1 MTRRLFKHVLLLTVV
16 MLCLL
21 LAFGY
26 WLTRSDAGRDFV
38 LTQAQQQLPV
48 DSRLNW
54 QSVEGHLIDGLS
66 FKKLRYSDSKQS
78 YSADSLRIRFAI
90 MPLLFRRLNI
100 SLLQA
105 EGVRLQLPQDDEP
118 FEFPR
123 WPESLPALNLPI
135 AISIDQ
141 FQIGSIAF
149 YDGNQLVYALS
160 RVQGDLALGNGA
172 LRIRQIKA
180 DSVHGRIELTGYY
193 LPSKSYSTALQGR
206 VHLKTDTET
215 APPALLFSANGNAK
229 RFVLDVSGALPD
241 PVRLRW
247 QLSTQDALPFW
258 LLSASTERF
267 EPSRLG
273 FADGHAYRAQLAAS
287 GNSRRAQIVGEV
299 SRDGKNLI
307 IEPSALA
314 LADDRIELE
323 DVRVQFDGAVFT
335 AKGSFARDGE
345 LASQGIDVTV
355 SNYQLPL
362 AEKAGRTDV
371 PVKLNGLARWSGRL
385 SQWQLR
391 AAGELQRGKDE
402 ARFELS
408 GSGTDQSMR
417 LPMLRVQTK
426 QGGLN
431 GRAEVFWKT
440 KPSFAFTGQLQQ
452 FDPSY
457 FFADFPGAINAE
469 TQFSV
474 EKPAD
479 KDWQGRVQ
487 ISNLGGNLRGRN
499 LAGKADVRFEGV
511 NLAGSADIRIGSSK
525 LVMEGRDGKVLD
537 VVINAD
543 PLQLNDL
550 HPSWQGRIQGR
561 TQWRG
566 THQNPQLIADLSGS
580 GVKIFDFQIDSF
592 QLQVDTDK
600 AQQSR
605 LTARN
610 LRISD
615 QDIETLDIKIDGHW
629 RNATYQASIR
639 APSLAADSNGRIQFQ
654 TLSVFQI
661 TPNAL
666 QLDGPEIGQW
676 QLKSPVEV
684 KVSNGG
690 YRFTPFCLITNRHSA
705 SLCAVD
711 DGDNM
716 ALLGQDFPLAML
728 EPWLN
733 NAGKEF
739 SYDGSAVMSA
749 KLPKSFDF
757 AGRGFADIRVARMK
771 IGVKPNADNEVARLE
786 NVLISAQWLGRQVSG
801 TLAADLPEG
810 GRIDGALSSGFSE
823 NAPLLA
829 NLKLQVNELSWL
841 ELFSLDIA
849 QPNGKITGQVEV
861 SGSRSEPRIN
871 GSYRLQDFNVQIPA
885 LGLKLTDGQI
895 TATSR
900 DNLALLVRGSIK
912 SGEGRMKVVGVWDPV
927 GQLPQPI
934 DLSLTGKGIA
944 LADTPDLQLTAD
956 TDLLLGYS
964 DGIYR
969 LNGDLD
975 IVRGAV
981 NLETLDSSVSIS
993 NDVVVTDPAPE
1004 MAHRDLLRL
1013 SLKLNV
1019 SANDQVKIRG
1029 YGLNGTVSGKVAV
1042 NSPYDSPTKLTG
1054 ILNLQGAYVAYGQN
1068 LQIKRGKIE
1077 YANSLMYEPRLDIL
1091 TERIIESEN
1100 MTVGLQITGS
1110 AAKPKTRVI
1119 ASQSMTDSEALSWLL
1134 FGQPLV
1140 SVSAGQASTL
1150 NARSIALNAGGS
1162 MLVGTLGRQIG
1173 LDQATISGSRA
1184 LGDST
1189 LTIGKQ
1195 LSPRFFVSYGVSLLG
1210 IGQVIT
1216 LKYLLKNGLD
1226 ISIETEQSE
1235 LREQSSAA
1243 LNWRK

>member
-1 MTRRLFKHVLLLTVV
+1 MIWRLFKSALWLMAAL
-16 MLCLL
+16 LCLL
-21 LAFGY
+21 LALGY

-38 LTQAQQQLPV
+38 LSQAQQQLPE
-48 DSRLNW
+48 DSRLSW
-54 QSVEGHLIDGLS
+54 QSVDGQLTDGLD
-66 FKKLRYSDSKQS
+66 FKNLRYSDGKQA
-78 YSADSLRIRFAI
+78 YAADSLRIRFAI
-90 MPLLFRRLNI
+90 MPLLFRRLAI
-100 SLLQA
+100 SELQA
-105 EGVRLQLPQDDEP
+105 EGVRLQLPQDDKP

-135 AISIDQ
+135 AIAVEQ
-141 FQIGSIAF
+141 FRIGSIAF
-149 YDGNQLVYALS
+149 YDGDRLLYALS
-160 RVQGDLALGNGA
+160 RVQGDLALGKGA
-172 LRIRQIKA
+172 LRIRQIQA

-193 LPSKSYSTALQGR
+193 LPDKSYSTALQGR
-206 VHLKTDTET
+206 VHLKTDT
-215 APPALLFSANGNAK
+215 AAAAPALLFSANGDAR
-229 RFVLDVSGALPD
+229 RFVLDVSGALPE

-247 QLSTQDALPFW
+247 QLSTRDKQPFW

-267 EPSRLG
+267 EPARLG

-307 IEPSALA
+307 IEPSVLA
-314 LADDRIELE
+314 LADDRMDLE
-323 DVRVQFDGAVFT
+323 DVRVQFDGALFT
-335 AKGSFARDGE
+335 AKGSVARHGE

-355 SNYQLPL
+355 GNYRLPL
-362 AEKAGRTDV
+362 AEQAGGSGI
-371 PVKLNGLARWSGRL
+371 PVTLNGTARWSGRL

-391 AAGELQRGKDE
+391 ANGDLQRGKE
-402 ARFELS
+402 AARFALS
-408 GSGTDQSMR
+408 GSGTDQSMQ
-417 LPMLRVQTK
+417 LPALRVETE

-431 GRAEVFWKT
+431 GRAELSWKT
-440 KPSFAFTGQLQQ
+440 KPSFAFSGQLQQ

-457 FFADFPGAINAE
+457 FFADFPGAINAQ
-469 TQFSV
+469 TRFSL
-474 EKPAD
+474 EKPGD

-487 ISNLGGNLRGRN
+487 ISELGGNLRGRK

-511 NLAGSADIRIGSSK
+511 DLAGSADIRIGSSK
-525 LVMEGRDGKVLD
+525 LMLEGRDGKVLD
-537 VVINAD
+537 AVIAAE
-543 PLQLNDL
+543 PLQLNDI
-550 HPSWQGRIQGR
+550 HPAWQGRIQGR

-566 THQNPQLIADLSGS
+566 TRQNPELIADLSGA
-580 GVKIFDFQIDSF
+580 GVQLFGYRADSF
-592 QLQVDTDK
+592 QLNVDTDK
-600 AQQSR
+600 ARKSR
-605 LTARN
+605 MSARN
-610 LRISD
+610 LRIDD
-615 QDIETLDIKIDGHW
+615 QLIEALDITLDGHW
-629 RNATYQASIR
+629 RNAAYQASLR
-639 APSLAADSNGRIQFQ
+639 APDLAADSTGRIAFQ
-654 TLSVFQI
+654 TLSAFQI

-666 QLDGPEIGQW
+666 QLSGPEFGQW
-676 QLKSPVEV
+676 RLKSPTEV
-684 KVSNGG
+684 KVGNGN
-690 YRFTPFCLITNRHSA
+690 YRFTPFCLITDRHAA
-705 SLCAVD
+705 SLCAED
-711 DGDNM
+711 DGENI
-716 ALLGQDFPLAML
+716 AITGRDFPLALL

-739 SYDGSAVMSA
+739 SYDGSAAMNA
-749 KLPKSFDF
+749 RLPKSFDF
-757 AGRGFADIRVARMK
+757 SGRGLAEIRVTRLR
-771 IGVKPNADNEVARLE
+771 IGVKPNTDNEVARLE

-801 TLAADLPEG
+801 TVAADLPEG
-810 GRIDGALSSGFSE
+810 GRIDGALSSGFSQ
-823 NAPLLA
+823 NAPLSA

-849 QPNGKITGQVEV
+849 QPNGKITGQVDI

-981 NLETLDSSVSIS
+981 NLETLNSSVSIS
-993 NDVVVTDPAPE
+993 NDVLVTDPAPE

-1029 YGLNGTVSGKVAV
+1029 YGLDGTVSGRVAV
-1042 NSPYDSPTKLTG
+1042 SSPYDSPTKLTG
-1054 ILNLQGAYVAYGQN
+1054 VLNLQGAYASYGQK

-1091 TERIIESEN
+1091 TERSIETEN

-1110 AAKPKTRVI
+1110 AAKPKTRVV
-1119 ASQSMTDSEALSWLL
+1119 ASESMTDSEALSWLL
-1134 FGQPLV
+1134 FGRPLV

-1216 LKYLLKNGLD
+1216 LKYLLNNGLD
-1226 ISIETEQSE
+1226 ISVETERSE